1 MSDKNSESDSSQSE
15 LQSKLNLETAQIAW
29 RELQTFFA
37 AGSVVFVDSSQDML
51 HVAEQLVA
59 DNHIL
64 FSQWVEKGWVAPVS
78 DEQALEWYNRDA
90 LLWSVVIKPWVLV
103 QER

>member
-1 MSDKNSESDSSQSE
+1 MTENDSEKKQPKSD
-15 LQSKLNLETAQIAW
+15 LQSQLNLETAQIAW

-59 DNHIL
+59 DNQAL
-64 FSQWVEKGWVAPVS
+64 FSEWIEKGWVGPVS
-78 DEQALEWYNRDA
+78 DAQALEWFNRDA
-90 LLWSVVIKPWVLV
+90 MLWSVVIKPWVLV

>member
-1 MSDKNSESDSSQSE
+1 MTNKSSKSDS
-15 LQSKLNLETAQIAW
+15 LQSTLNLETAQIAW

-37 AGSVVFVDSSQDML
+37 AGSVVSVDSSQDML
-51 HVAEQLVA
+51 YVAEQLAA
-59 DNHIL
+59 DNTVL
-64 FSQWVEKGWVAPVS
+64 FSKWVKEGTVGAVS
-78 DEQALEWYNRDA
+78 DQQALEWYKQDA

>member
-1 MSDKNSESDSSQSE
+1 MTDINSKEDSPQSE
-15 LQSKLNLETAQIAW
+15 LQSKLNFETAQIAW

-51 HVAEQLVA
+51 YVAEQLVA
-59 DNHIL
+59 DNSAL
-64 FSQWVEKGWVAPVS
+64 FSEWVKKGWVGAVS